1 MLSIQYLLF
10 TPKCVSCSKVE
21 IFTHSWT
28 RYTVSKTP
36 QKHEDERNYCI
47 SFRQSYFQHWSI
59 NVWSP
64 NEWTLWQIQRNMTE
78 KKGWSLIEENLGLAT
93 RFPQV
98 RAALARSTN
107 LEAIEDILKQRHHYF
122 ETILTPRAGISMDVK
137 LFFSRKSL
145 STLSLC
151 VGVRLLDVESVE
163 FEGGIW
169 TTNPHQ

>member
-59 NVWSP
+59 NVWSL
-64 NEWTLWQIQRNMTE
+64 NEWTLWPIQRNMT
-78 KKGWSLIEENLGLAT
+78 KKKDWSLIEENLGLAT

-98 RAALARSTN
+98 RAALARSPN
-107 LEAIEDILKQRHHYF
+107 LEAIEDILKEKGCQRSSHQGRCQFRLSNPVTQFQSCQGSSRQWHS
-122 ETILTPRAGISMDVK
+122 EAARGNSIAVK
-137 LFFSRKSL
+137 MS
-145 STLSLC
+145 
-151 VGVRLLDVESVE
+151 
-163 FEGGIW
+163 
-169 TTNPHQ
+169 

>member
-10 TPKCVSCSKVE
+10 TPKCVSFSKVE
-21 IFTHSWT
+21 IFTHIFVCSWT

-36 QKHEDERNYCI
+36 KKHKDEKNYCI
-47 SFRQSYFQHWSI
+47 SFRQKYFQHWSI
-59 NVWSP
+59 IGLITERRN
-64 NEWTLWQIQRNMTE
+64 NQRNMT
-78 KKGWSLIEENLGLAT
+78 KKKDWSLIEENLGLAT

-151 VGVRLLDVESVE
+151 VDVRILDVE
-163 FEGGIW
+163 
-169 TTNPHQ
+169 

>member
-1 MLSIQYLLF
+1 MCLALKLKYSHIVGQDTQYPRPHRN
-10 TPKCVSCSKVE
+10 TK
-21 IFTHSWT
+21 
-28 RYTVSKTP
+28 
-36 QKHEDERNYCI
+36 NYCI
-47 SFRQSYFQHWSI
+47 SFRQKYFQHWSI
-59 NVWSP
+59 NVWSL
-64 NEWTLWQIQRNMTE
+64 NEWTLWPIQRNMT
-78 KKGWSLIEENLGLAT
+78 KKKDWSLIEENLGLAT

-151 VGVRLLDVESVE
+151 VGVRLLDVESLE
-163 FEGGIW
+163 FEGGKP
-169 TTNPHQ
+169 NHQSSPITISFWFV